1 MKKMNIFMA
10 VGLVLV
16 MLIGACTSTIQ
27 NDFNSG
33 TQNTGTPQSSDGRVV
48 FAVTDAAAD
57 MGAVTSVKVTVDSVK
72 VHSETE
78 GWVTVSSSQKTYDLL
93 QLKAQG
99 KQELLVDA
107 QLKEGTYDQ
116 LRLDISN
123 VIVTDASGSHEAKL
137 PSGELKINGN
147 LFVEANT
154 TSTATFDFIADESI
168 HVTGN
173 GKYIM
178 APVVQVETKSD
189 ADAKIGNDNEVEIKG
204 GSVRTNIK
212 VGMDL
217 DGNVGVN
224 VRVPSNANI
233 TIDSSGMVKL
243 GSGNAKSNTNI
254 GVGIGTE

>member
-1 MKKMNIFMA
+1 MKKTNILLA
-10 VGLVLV
+10 LGLVLV
-16 MLIGACTSTIQ
+16 MLVGACTSTVQ
-27 NDFNSG
+27 SDFSSG
-33 TQNTGTPQSSDGRVV
+33 TQNTGTQQSSEGRVV
-48 FAVTDAAAD
+48 FAVKDAAAD
-57 MGAVTSVKVTVDSVK
+57 MGAVTSVKITVDSVK

-99 KQELLVDA
+99 KQELLADV
-107 QLKEGTYDQ
+107 QLKDGNYDQ

-137 PSGELKINGN
+137 PSGELKVNGN
-147 LFVEANT
+147 LVVEANA

-189 ADAKIGNDNEVEIKG
+189 ADVQIGSDNKVEIK
-204 GSVRTNIK
+204 N
-212 VGMDL
+212 
-217 DGNVGVN
+217 GNVGVN

-243 GSGNAKSNTNI
+243 GKGNAEGNANV
-254 GVGIGTE
+254 GVGIGV